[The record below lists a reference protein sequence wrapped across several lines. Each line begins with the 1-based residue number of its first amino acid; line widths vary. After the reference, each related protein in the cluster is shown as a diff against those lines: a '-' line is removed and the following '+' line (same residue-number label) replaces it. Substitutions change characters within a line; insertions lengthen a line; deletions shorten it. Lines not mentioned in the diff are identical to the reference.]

1 MGIGLKKPLPPP
13 ELSEIRE
20 EVFKQDRIEKIL
32 EHCEGSLVNGKY
44 LHWDKLRHLEPPGGL
59 SVHEWWFGLKWNR
72 RVQFKKVPLKDK
84 YKKLFCYS
92 FTDSLQEQ
100 LHQIDLGSG
109 GSIEMP
115 DQITNPA
122 TRDRYYV
129 GSLIEEAITSSQLEG
144 AVTTREVAKEM
155 LRAGRR
161 PQDRSEQMILNNFL
175 TMQRIGSLKN
185 EALTKEL
192 VFEIHKLVTDE
203 ALDNPSAAGRFRH
216 KDEFVVVDDAYGR
229 IFHEPPEADQLE
241 ERMMAMCDF
250 ANGISPK
257 RFLHPVLR
265 SVILHFWLAYD
276 HPFIDGNGRT
286 ARALFYWS
294 MLRNKY
300 WLFEFISISNILRK
314 SPGKYARAFL
324 HTETDENDLT
334 YFIIYQMEVID
345 RAIRGLHKYIN
356 RKARQLRVVENKL
369 RGVVVLNH
377 RQRALIS
384 HALRHPGQIY
394 TIRSHK
400 TSHDITYETA
410 RTDLRDLADRD
421 LLMSQKIG
429 KTWHYTPSS
438 DIEQKL
444 ATLS

>member
-1 MGIGLKKPLPPP
+1 
-13 ELSEIRE
+13 
-20 EVFKQDRIEKIL
+20 
-32 EHCEGSLVNGKY
+32 
-44 LHWDKLRHLEPPGGL
+44 
-59 SVHEWWFGLKWNR
+59 
-72 RVQFKKVPLKDK
+72 
-84 YKKLFCYS
+84 
-92 FTDSLQEQ
+92 
-100 LHQIDLGSG
+100 
-109 GSIEMP
+109 
-115 DQITNPA
+115 
-122 TRDRYYV
+122 
-129 GSLIEEAITSSQLEG
+129 
-144 AVTTREVAKEM
+144 
-155 LRAGRR
+155 
-161 PQDRSEQMILNNFL
+161 
-175 TMQRIGSLKN
+175 
-185 EALTKEL
+185 
-192 VFEIHKLVTDE
+192 
-203 ALDNPSAAGRFRH
+203 
-216 KDEFVVVDDAYGR
+216 VDDAYGR

-356 RKARQLRVVENKL
+356 RKARQLRVVESKL